1 MNDRAEQGANSMEAA
16 EQAGAEQPVLWA
28 QDDAVGV
35 ITLNRPQALNA
46 MNVDMLESL
55 GDVLVRVDADRSVRA
70 VVLTSAGD
78 KAFCVGADLKGRA
91 QEYESGAASDPL
103 ARLVH
108 ETFGHLEALSQP
120 VIAAIRGYA
129 LGGGLEMT
137 LACDLRVAAEGA
149 RLGFP
154 EARVGSMPGA
164 GGTQRLPR
172 LIGLARAKELLF
184 TGERIDAATAHQL
197 GLVNRVVP
205 DEALIAE
212 AMGLARTISQG
223 APLALA
229 KIKAAVNLAFDADRA
244 TGLAFESACHA
255 ILRQS
260 EDRKEGVKAFGEK
273 RPPVFVG
280 R

>member
-1 MNDRAEQGANSMEAA
+1 MNDRAEQGAKIMEAA
-16 EQAGAEQPVLWA
+16 QQAVDEQPVLWA

-46 MNVDMLESL
+46 MNVDMLEGL
-55 GDVLVRVDADRSVRA
+55 EGLLARVDADRSVRV
-70 VVLTSAGD
+70 VVLTAAGE

-91 QEYESGAASDPL
+91 QEYDSGASHDPL
-103 ARLVH
+103 SELVH
-108 ETFGHLEALSQP
+108 TVFGHLESLSQP

-129 LGGGLEMT
+129 LGGGLEMA
-137 LACDLRVAAEGA
+137 LACDLRVATEGA

-172 LIGLARAKELLF
+172 LIGLARAKELLL

-205 DEALIAE
+205 DDALLDEATE
-212 AMGLARTISQG
+212 LARSIALG

-229 KIKAAVNLAFDADRA
+229 KIKAAANIALDADRT

-255 ILRQS
+255 ILRNS
-260 EDRKEGVKAFGEK
+260 EDRQEGIKAFGEK